1 MPVKKKL
8 DIPMNILVTAPVKNA
23 LQRIA
28 NENMISV
35 SDIVRSAINVAVPV
49 QFEKYTEY
57 LAEEQEKFKV
67 DKDIEKTLRQIESNG
82 KLLKKFNR
90 GE

>member
-1 MPVKKKL
+1 MPSRKRL
-8 DIPMNILVTAPVKNA
+8 DIPMNILVTEPVKKA

-49 QFEKYTEY
+49 QFDKYSEY
-57 LAEEQEKFKV
+57 LAEEQDKFKSNN
-67 DKDIEKTLRQIESNG
+67 DLEKTFSQMEQAG
-82 KLLKKFNR
+82 KLIKKFNR